1 MSIYEIYISAIEM
14 HDYHLSEME
23 GKIEKMYAF
32 GKINEEERADLLKRA
47 TDGVN
52 DLIEVDVPQKLADL
66 ERRIVRL
73 ETADYAVWKSGYS
86 TNKGET
92 VKFDYN
98 GDGILDLLRYDGG
111 RSYTS
116 LSPGKIEGWHVV
128 DSEGNILGSYL
139 GGVFTE
145 AEDDDIV

>member
-1 MSIYEIYISAIEM
+1 MTIYDIYVSAIDL

-23 GKIEKMYAF
+23 EKVEKMFAF
-32 GKINEEERADLLKRA
+32 GKITEEERADLLTRA
-47 TDGVN
+47 VNGVN
-52 DLIEVDVPQKLADL
+52 DFLEVNIPEKLADL

-92 VKFDYN
+92 VKYDYN
-98 GDGILDLLRYDGG
+98 NDGILDLLRYDGG

-128 DSEGNILGSYL
+128 DSEGNILGTYQ
-139 GGVFTE
+139 GGVFTSGS
-145 AEDDDIV
+145 DN

>member
-23 GKIEKMYAF
+23 EKIEKMYAF
-32 GKINEEERADLLKRA
+32 GKITEEERTDLLSRA
-47 TDGVN
+47 VNGVN
-52 DLIEVDVPQKLADL
+52 DLIEVNVPEKLADL

-73 ETADYAVWKSGYS
+73 ETADYSVWTNGYT

-92 VKFDYN
+92 VKYDYDK
-98 GDGILDLLRYDGG
+98 DGILDLLRYDGG
-111 RSYTS
+111 RSYTT
-116 LSPGKIEGWHVV
+116 LSPGKIDGWHVV
-128 DSEGNILGSYL
+128 DSQGNILGTWYN
-139 GGVFTE
+139 GVFTE